1 MIKRLMM
8 VFVLCGA
15 LAGSSIAAP
24 AMAATP
30 PGKTRQAAKAKSQ
43 ARHQKTRQ
51 AKRSQATG
59 TEQPGETTTEQE
71 STVEAEAGQPG
82 EPANGHAD
90 APGQSAAHECTGNCV
105 E

>member
-1 MIKRLMM
+1 MIKRLM
-8 VFVLCGA
+8 VALVLCGA
-15 LAGSSIAAP
+15 LAGSSIAVAP
-24 AMAATP
+24 AAPT
-30 PGKTRQAAKAKSQ
+30 PGKTRHAAKAKSQ

-59 TEQPGETTTEQE
+59 TEQPGEATGETE
-71 STVEAEAGQPG
+71 SGVEPEAGQPG

-90 APGQSAAHECTGNCV
+90 APGQDVAHECTGNCV